1 MPQVELILI
10 LVKNNP
16 SILYGLYRPMRITH
30 NMSSCSCGES
40 HEAPTEEI
48 VEAEKSEAL
57 DEPVEETSLDKHEE
71 LYKDMEQTLAKLKEV
86 MAYLEEMA
94 GEEKAEEEEE
104 EEAEPEEEAEEE
116 EKAEEEMEEE
126 EEEEEEDEEKSVAEK
141 AEDLHKSITT
151 LKKYGINIYSGKKAT
166 PAPAKT
172 DSPKVETIDYNNVQK
187 SFEELEALY
196 DGGM

>member
-1 MPQVELILI
+1 
-10 LVKNNP
+10 
-16 SILYGLYRPMRITH
+16 
-30 NMSSCSCGES
+30 MSSCSCGES

-126 EEEEEEDEEKSVAEK
+126 EEEEEEEDEEKSVAEK

-151 LKKYGINIYSGKKAT
+151 LKKYGINIYSGSKAT

-172 DSPKVETIDYNNVQK
+172 DSPKVTKIDYNNLEK
-187 SFEELEALY
+187 SYDEIEALY

>member
-1 MPQVELILI
+1 
-10 LVKNNP
+10 
-16 SILYGLYRPMRITH
+16 
-30 NMSSCSCGES
+30 MSECTCGGS
-40 HEAPTEEI
+40 HAAPADEKV

-57 DEPVEETSLDKHEE
+57 DEPIVELDKHEE
-71 LYKDMEQTLAKLKEV
+71 LYKDMELTLAKLKEV

-94 GEEKAEEEEE
+94 GEEKAEEE
-104 EEAEPEEEAEEE
+104 PEEEAEEE
-116 EKAEEEMEEE
+116 PEAEEEKAEEDEE

-166 PAPAKT
+166 PSPAKT
-172 DSPKVETIDYNNVQK
+172 NSPKVIKTDFNKVEK
-187 SFEELEALY
+187 SFDEIEALY